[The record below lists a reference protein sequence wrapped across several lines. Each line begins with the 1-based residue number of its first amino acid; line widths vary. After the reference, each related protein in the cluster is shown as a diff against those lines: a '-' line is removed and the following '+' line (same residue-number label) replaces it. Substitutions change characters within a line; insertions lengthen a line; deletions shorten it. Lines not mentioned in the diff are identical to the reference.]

1 MPIITPHPDP
11 ASLRHPIDGQRWYR
25 GWITLDG
32 KVALFCTQEEIKPHT
47 GSLSQDAQYEVRPW
61 R

>member
-1 MPIITPHPDP
+1 MRVITRHPDP
-11 ASLRHPIDGQRWYR
+11 QAYAIRMIVKGVDR
-25 GWITLDG
+25 GWITLHG
-32 KVALFCTQEEIKPHT
+32 KVALFCTQEETEPHT